1 MQFLTRRMMFIAQ
14 KIVTLG
20 RLSFL
25 LGDALKLCI
34 MKKTATP
41 SIRLRQGWLA
51 LAIAL
56 ALVVMVKI
64 FIFPLFSPMP
74 TPETASTSA
83 AEQREIM
90 AFEQQRVRD
99 SLARVAQW
107 AAERKARQWAREE
120 RERAYQAQRAIWDAE
135 KAERAARRAAQQAR
149 YDSLLRSRPQ
159 KLAKGTRIDANASD
173 TTQWQRVP
181 GVGRAYAQAIVRYR
195 ERLGGFVSVAQLHDI
210 EQLPHDIDRYISL
223 APHPSVHRIAVN
235 RASFKELLRHPYL
248 NYDQVKA
255 IVQHRQRVGP
265 LRDWDDLRGNPQFSD
280 ADLQRLQ
287 PYFSF

>member
-1 MQFLTRRMMFIAQ
+1 
-14 KIVTLG
+14 
-20 RLSFL
+20 
-25 LGDALKLCI
+25 
-34 MKKTATP
+34 MKKTASP
-41 SIRLRQGWLA
+41 DSRLRHGWLA

-64 FIFPLFSPMP
+64 FIFPLFSPAP
-74 TPETASTSA
+74 APEGQPASA
-83 AEQREIM
+83 EEQREIV

-107 AAERKARQWAREE
+107 AAERKARQWAHEE

-149 YDSLLRSRPQ
+149 YDSLVRSRPQ
-159 KLAKGTRIDANASD
+159 KLAQGLRIDANSSD

-181 GVGRAYAQAIVRYR
+181 GIGRAYAQAIVRYR

-248 NYDQVKA
+248 NYEQVKA
-255 IVQHRQRVGP
+255 IVQHRQRVGL

-280 ADLQRLQ
+280 HDLQRLQ